1 MGLCCTKA
9 DTGPSTLELIE
20 DKLKHISSIYPSSLP
35 VCLLGESGEL
45 VLELQSAK
53 HTSQEMGRN
62 MASMRRAANQF
73 ARSIDSKQAEC
84 STIHVRGT
92 DNIFSMYVL
101 DNKAVLA
108 FYSQIPPED
117 DQSKTDFVSKDKRI
131 ESEVIEGV
139 DGIKALVKSLKN

>member
-1 MGLCCTKA
+1 
-9 DTGPSTLELIE
+9 
-20 DKLKHISSIYPSSLP
+20 
-35 VCLLGESGEL
+35 
-45 VLELQSAK
+45 
-53 HTSQEMGRN
+53 
-62 MASMRRAANQF
+62 
-73 ARSIDSKQAEC
+73 
-84 STIHVRGT
+84 
-92 DNIFSMYVL
+92 MYVL